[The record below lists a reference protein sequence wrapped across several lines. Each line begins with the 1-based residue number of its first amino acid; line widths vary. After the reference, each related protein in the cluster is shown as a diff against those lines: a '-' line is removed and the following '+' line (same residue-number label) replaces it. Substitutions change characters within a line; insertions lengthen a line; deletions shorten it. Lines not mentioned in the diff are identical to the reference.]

1 VFTETKYDNL
11 GRVIATSNP
20 YRSGE
25 TIYWSKPRYDELNR
39 VVETYAPAIEGQTG
53 ASLGITEFGIS
64 TVQDFVG
71 TYTTATDASGRRAR
85 SITNA
90 LGQLIRIDE
99 PTGNNELGSLGEPNQ
114 STFYKYNSQGKMVK
128 VSQGQQNRLFL
139 YDYLGRLIR
148 VRQPEQEV
156 NSALDL
162 TDTVTN
168 NNQWTAGFEYNIV
181 GNLKKTTDAKGSIIT
196 NSYDKAG
203 RVTLREYNNLDTPSV
218 YYYYD
223 GTGLGAVPDYSK
235 GKLTKVMSSIST
247 TQYTSFDNF
256 GRNLISQQL
265 TDGQTYESKYKYD
278 FGGRMVEQTY
288 PSGKVVRNFFE
299 NDGDLAKV
307 VRNGKTYVSDF
318 SYNASGGINSL
329 KLGNGLWETA
339 QFNTRQQ
346 LTQLGLGANAN
357 DSSLF
362 KLQYEFGELTAN
374 GTIQNTGNITKQTI
388 TLPNASFVQ
397 TYKYDALDR
406 LTEAKETNGT
416 SATENW
422 KQTFGYD
429 RFGNRTGFSQ
439 QINNQA
445 LTINSQTLPSVNPD
459 TNRFNLNQGFEYDK
473 SGNVIKDIDRVTGL
487 QRSFTFNAENKQVHV
502 KDANNAPV
510 GTYYYDG
517 NGNRVKK
524 TTATETTIFVYDGSG
539 KMVAEYSTQQSA
551 NPTVSYL
558 TTDHLGTPRVITD
571 KNGNVISRR
580 DMMPFG
586 EDLYAGVGSRTGD
599 NGQKYSSSLDD
610 IRQKFTGYPKDKETN
625 LDFAEAR
632 YYNNLYG
639 RFTAVDPLLASGK
652 SMNPQTFNRYV
663 YTMNQPIR
671 KTDKSGLIPDWY
683 EKDGTYNWSTD
694 NKTFDKGGESTENW
708 QKVSFGGWDYKMY
721 QGCTDASCSSTKLA
735 ILYKNENDWD
745 WVNSFSQFWRDAKR
759 DFASWS
765 PNDTLNEF
773 RRAFSYNSF
782 KHDYNQFMSDPL
794 GDKALGSPALG
805 ALGVEFGAIKSFGTA
820 SRAVKTVTAGEML
833 AANSESRAAQ
843 FIQKVLCCFV
853 AGTPIHTIDGLKPI
867 EQIKVGD
874 KVLSYDE
881 KTKQLEYKTVVS
893 TFFGVKTNIVKL
905 KIDGEKATFT
915 TTNDHP
921 FYIKARGSLSANE
934 DKEGEW
940 KTAEFLKVGDKI
952 LNLDG
957 KWTRILEIERETKST
972 LVYNFEVEDNHNYF
986 VGEVGFL
993 SHNCNIGNIIS
1004 TATQGLCK
1012 LGKCTDFANAAVSAL
1027 KNKNVR
1033 GELIEISSVNQ
1044 YDQIISTTFTNAN
1057 GVAQSVGTQLHQGVR
1072 VGSLVYDNL
1081 NPSGIAYDIWI
1092 KSFAARSGLN
1102 APTVTPF

>member
-1 VFTETKYDNL
+1 MTQAKDSQGDVFTETKYDNL
-11 GRVIATSNP
+11 GRVAATSNP
-20 YRSGE
+20 YREGDVK
-25 TIYWSKPRYDELNR
+25 YWSKPRYDELNR

-85 SITNA
+85 SITNS
-90 LGQLIRIDE
+90 LGQLVRIDE

-114 STFYKYNSQGKMVK
+114 PTFYKYNSQGKMVK
-128 VSQGQQNRLFL
+128 VSQGEQNRYFL

-148 VRQPEQEV
+148 VKQPEQEV
-156 NSALDL
+156 NSLL
-162 TDTVTN
+162 NTTQTVDN
-168 NNQWTAGFEYNIV
+168 NNEWTAGFEYDIV
-181 GNLKKTTDAKGSIIT
+181 GNLKKTTDAKGSVIT

-203 RVTLREYNNLDTPSV
+203 RVTLREYNNLDTPTV
-218 YYYYD
+218 FYYYD
-223 GTGLGAVPDYSK
+223 GTGLATTPPTTLNFAK

-256 GRNLISQQL
+256 GRTLTSQQI
-265 TDGQTYESKYKYD
+265 TDGTTYESKYKYD

-329 KLGNGLWETA
+329 KLGNGRWETA

-346 LTQLGLGANAN
+346 LTQLSLGANAN

-362 KLQYEFGELTAN
+362 KLQYEFGELLTN

-445 LTINSQTLPSVNPD
+445 LTINNQTLPSINAD

-473 SGNVIKDIDRVTGL
+473 SGNVIKDINRVTGL

-517 NGNRVKK
+517 SGNRVKK

-571 KNGNVISRR
+571 KNGNVTSRR
-580 DMMPFG
+580 DFLPFG
-586 EDLYAGVGSRTGD
+586 EEIGVNTAQTVGRSSNPQYGASD
-599 NGQKYSSSLDD
+599 NV
-610 IRQKFTGYPKDKETN
+610 RQKFTGNEKDNETN
-625 LDFAEAR
+625 LDFADAR
-632 YYNNLYG
+632 YYDGKFG

-652 SMNPQTFNRYV
+652 SDDPQTFNRYTYALNTPLLRVDSTGEKPV
-663 YTMNQPIR
+663 YVSGQKGHQKYTDYYVKGSTKYEGGRLKVFGSANGGKNAWYIITR
-671 KTDKSGLIPDWY
+671 DGIFSANSKTKLNDAVGGSSGSQAAKPKPKPSQGSDALPAGNREIFGKVADNAKQQALSAGVAELTIGAGVACWYICGPVLAAGGTGAVAVGTHGTAGPVIGLGLGLGGGVAATKLIPT
-683 EKDGTYNWSTD
+683 DG
-694 NKTFDKGGESTENW
+694 
-708 QKVSFGGWDYKMY
+708 
-721 QGCTDASCSSTKLA
+721 
-735 ILYKNENDWD
+735 I
-745 WVNSFSQFWRDAKR
+745 
-759 DFASWS
+759 
-765 PNDTLNEF
+765 
-773 RRAFSYNSF
+773 
-782 KHDYNQFMSDPL
+782 
-794 GDKALGSPALG
+794 
-805 ALGVEFGAIKSFGTA
+805 I
-820 SRAVKTVTAGEML
+820 
-833 AANSESRAAQ
+833 
-843 FIQKVLCCFV
+843 
-853 AGTPIHTIDGLKPI
+853 
-867 EQIKVGD
+867 
-874 KVLSYDE
+874 
-881 KTKQLEYKTVVS
+881 
-893 TFFGVKTNIVKL
+893 
-905 KIDGEKATFT
+905 
-915 TTNDHP
+915 
-921 FYIKARGSLSANE
+921 
-934 DKEGEW
+934 
-940 KTAEFLKVGDKI
+940 
-952 LNLDG
+952 
-957 KWTRILEIERETKST
+957 
-972 LVYNFEVEDNHNYF
+972 
-986 VGEVGFL
+986 
-993 SHNCNIGNIIS
+993 NIGGLSEGGGGTKVNIEPV
-1004 TATQGLCK
+1004 C
-1012 LGKCTDFANAAVSAL
+1012 N
-1027 KNKNVR
+1027 
-1033 GELIEISSVNQ
+1033 
-1044 YDQIISTTFTNAN
+1044 
-1057 GVAQSVGTQLHQGVR
+1057 
-1072 VGSLVYDNL
+1072 
-1081 NPSGIAYDIWI
+1081 
-1092 KSFAARSGLN
+1092 
-1102 APTVTPF
+1102 